1 MKKNRGFTLMEILIV
16 VVIVAILAAIA
27 LPSYQGSLRKGRRAN
42 AQSAMMDIAN
52 KEQQYLLDARSYAT
66 GATALTSLNY
76 TPSADVQQYY
86 TITVAAG
93 GAALPAPSYL
103 ITATPLGPQVKD
115 GPLTLDSGGNKT
127 LNGNPG
133 W

>member
-1 MKKNRGFTLMEILIV
+1 MKKKRGFTLIEIMIV
-16 VVIVAILAAIA
+16 LVIVAILAAIA
-27 LPSYQGSLRKGRRAN
+27 LPAYQSSLRKGRRAN

-66 GATALTSLNY
+66 GGAALTSLNY
-76 TPSADVQQYY
+76 TPSGDVSQYY
-86 TITVAAG
+86 TITIAAG
-93 GAALPAPSYL
+93 ATTPSYV
-103 ITATPLGPQVKD
+103 ITAAPLGPQVPD
-115 GPLTLDSGGNKT
+115 GSLTLDSSGNKT